1 MEYFIIVALVI
12 LVIFAITDLTVGV
25 ANDAV
30 NFLNSAWG
38 SKAGKVKLLMIIVSL
53 GVIVGALFS
62 GGMMEVAR
70 KGIFNPH
77 AFYLNEI
84 VILFVAVMM
93 TDVILLDFFNTMG
106 LPTSTTVSLVFA
118 LLGASFS
125 LAVIKIVN
133 AGEGMAALDTYLNS
147 GKAMAIIAG
156 IFLSV
161 VIAFIVGMV
170 VQYIARLL
178 FSFNFNRYKIIG
190 GSLFG
195 GIAISIISYFIFY
208 KGMKSV
214 SFITDEMVAW
224 TSDNLFMLIG
234 GLTIV
239 LTLLFMLLQKFLKF
253 NVFRFI
259 VLYGTFALAMAFAS
273 NDLVNFI
280 GVPLAGI
287 SAFTLFQ
294 KSGSVDPSTF
304 SMEGLADKAEIP
316 LIFLLIAGGIMI
328 ATIWSNKKLRS
339 VLNTAVDLSRQDE
352 GKERFHSSAISRGI
366 LHAAVKLNK
375 LFSFL
380 KLTKAHNWVEKRFEN
395 PETGKKKKDAPAFD
409 MVRASVNLSVASSL
423 IAFATSL
430 KLPLS
435 TTYVTFMVAMG
446 TSLSDRAWGR
456 ESAVYRISGVL
467 TVVGGWFLTAIIAFL
482 FAAIVVT
489 IIYFTGWV
497 GLIGS
502 FLLAVFLFVR
512 SHFLHRKKVKE
523 EQEASEAQADV
534 VEKSTDLISVSRKS
548 VKKTLNQIPEILDTM
563 YKGLLKED
571 ILILKNA
578 RKMVKNL
585 DKKTLALKETM
596 NSSIESVDADF
607 DTIADYHIENVE
619 MLREIAVS
627 LGFIVKPAYDHL
639 NNHHKN
645 LSGEQIESLKVVFD
659 SASEYVQKAKK
670 CINKAGD
677 QSVKFDNQR
686 AEINKT
692 IRKMKVE
699 QLKNV
704 KTKKVTAKSNLLFLN
719 IVGEFQHM
727 AFFIDSLV
735 ENEKNLKQKFP
746 EI

>member
-1 MEYFIIVALVI
+1 MEYFIIVALVM

-38 SKAGKVKLLMIIVSL
+38 SKAGKVRLLMLIVSA
-53 GVIVGALFS
+53 GVLVGALFS

-77 AFYLNEI
+77 AFYLDEI

-93 TDVILLDFFNTMG
+93 TDVILLDFFNTLG

-118 LLGASFS
+118 LLGASFA
-125 LAVIKIVN
+125 LAIVKIVQ
-133 AGEGMAALDTYLNS
+133 AGEGMASLDHYLNS
-147 GKAMAIIAG
+147 SKAMLIIAG

-161 VIAFIVGMV
+161 VIAFVVGMI
-170 VQYIARLL
+170 VQYIARLV
-178 FSFNFNRYKIIG
+178 FSFSFNRYKLIG

-195 GIAISIISYFIFY
+195 GIAISSISYFIFY

-214 SFITDEMVAW
+214 SFITDEMVTW
-224 TSDNLFMLIG
+224 TTDHLFPIIGVFTIGLALIF
-234 GLTIV
+234 LV
-239 LTLLFMLLQKFLKF
+239 LQILFKF

-287 SAFTLFQ
+287 SSFELFQ
-294 KSGSVDPSTF
+294 QSGAVDPSTF
-304 SMEGLADKAEIP
+304 SMDGLAAKAEIP
-316 LIFLLIAGGIMI
+316 MYLLLIAGGIMI
-328 ATIWSNKKLRS
+328 VTIWSNKKLRS
-339 VLNTAVDLSRQDE
+339 VLNTAIDLSRQEE

-366 LHAAVKLNK
+366 LHGAVKLNK

-380 KLTKAHNWVEKRFEN
+380 RINKVHNWIESRFEDQDK
-395 PETGKKKKDAPAFD
+395 GKKKKDAPAFD
-409 MVRASVNLSVASSL
+409 MVRASVNLAVASSL

-456 ESAVYRISGVL
+456 ESAVFRISGVL

-489 IIYFTGWV
+489 IIYFTGWI

-502 FLLAVFLFVR
+502 FLIAVFLFLR
-512 SHFLHRKKVKE
+512 SYFMHRKRYNE
-523 EQEASEAQADV
+523 EKEAQEV
-534 VEKSTDLISVSRKS
+534 QQEVIEKSTDLIAMSRKQ
-548 VKKTLNQIPEILDTM
+548 VKKILNQIPDVLDIL
-563 YKGLLKED
+563 YNGLSKEDLVILKE
-571 ILILKNA
+571 A
-578 RKMVKNL
+578 RKKVKSL
-585 DKKTLALKETM
+585 DKKSQALKESM
-596 NSSIESVDADF
+596 NATIDGVESDF
-607 DTIADYHIENVE
+607 DEIADYHIENIE
-619 MLREIAVS
+619 MIREIAVS
-627 LGFIVKPAYDHL
+627 LGFVVRPAYDHL

-645 LSGEQIESLKVVFD
+645 LDSEQLDSLKKVFD
-659 SASEYVQKAKK
+659 LASTYAETAKK

-677 QSVKFDNQR
+677 RSYECPNNSTELNR
-686 AEINKT
+686 I

-704 KTKKVTAKSNLLFLN
+704 KAKKVTGKSNLLFLN

-735 ENEKNLKQKFP
+735 YNERSLKKRFP

>member
-38 SKAGKVKLLMIIVSL
+38 SKAGSVKMLMIIVSL
-53 GVIVGALFS
+53 GVLVGAMFS

-70 KGIFNPH
+70 KGIFVPQ
-77 AFYLNEI
+77 AFYLDEI

-118 LLGASFS
+118 LLGSSFA
-125 LAVIKIVN
+125 LAVIKIVQ
-133 AGEGMAALDTYLNS
+133 AGEGMADLSNYLNS

-161 VIAFIVGMV
+161 VIAFVVGMI
-170 VQYIARLL
+170 VQYIARIL
-178 FSFNFNRYKIIG
+178 FSFTFKRYRLIG
-190 GSLFG
+190 GSIFG
-195 GIAISIISYFIFY
+195 GIAISSISYFIFF

-214 SFITDEMVAW
+214 SFITDEMMTW
-224 TSDNLFMLIG
+224 TTDHIIPLVGALVLS
-234 GLTIV
+234 LTILFFV
-239 LTLLFMLLQKFLKF
+239 LQTLFKF

-287 SAFTLFQ
+287 SAFELFQ
-294 KSGSVDPSTF
+294 QSGAVDPSTF
-304 SMEGLADKAEIP
+304 SMAGLAEKAEIP
-316 LIFLLIAGGIMI
+316 LLFLFIAGAIMI
-328 ATIWSNKKLRS
+328 VTIWSNKKLRS
-339 VLNTAVDLSRQDE
+339 VLNTAIDLGRQDE
-352 GKERFHSSAISRGI
+352 GKERFHSSPISRGI
-366 LHAAVKLNK
+366 LHAAVKLNQ

-380 KLTKAHNWVEKRFEN
+380 RLKKVHNWLDSRFEN
-395 PETGKKKKDAPAFD
+395 PSDGKKKKDAPAFD

-467 TVVGGWFLTAIIAFL
+467 TVVGGWFLTAFIAFL

-489 IIYFTGWV
+489 FIYYTGWV
-497 GLIGS
+497 GLIVS
-502 FLLAVFLFVR
+502 FALAVFLFLR
-512 SHFLHRKKVKE
+512 SHFVHRKKFKE
-523 EQEASEAQADV
+523 QQEAQEAQQEV
-534 VEKSTDLISVSRKS
+534 VEKSTDLISLSRKA
-548 VKKTLNQIPEILDTM
+548 VKKTLNQIPEILDLM
-563 YKGLLKED
+563 HQG
-571 ILILKNA
+571 LKNEDLSVLKDA
-578 RKMVKNL
+578 RKMAKNL
-585 DKKTLALKETM
+585 DKKSQALKEEM
-596 NSSIESVDADF
+596 NSSIESIELDF
-607 DTIADYHIENVE
+607 DVIADYHIENVE
-619 MLREIAVS
+619 MLREISVS
-627 LGFIVKPAYDHL
+627 LGFVVKPAYDHL

-645 LSGEQIESLKVVFD
+645 LNEEQLAAVKKVFDLATDYVKEANKCMEKSVEKLEKCSSKNTEINRIIRKLKVD
-659 SASEYVQKAKK
+659 
-670 CINKAGD
+670 
-677 QSVKFDNQR
+677 
-686 AEINKT
+686 
-692 IRKMKVE
+692 

-704 KTKKVTAKSNLLFLN
+704 KAKKVTVKSNLLFLN
-719 IVGEFQHM
+719 IIGEFQHL
-727 AFFIDSLV
+727 AFFIDSLI
-735 ENEKNLKQKFP
+735 ENELTLKRQFP
-746 EI
+746 DI

>member
-38 SKAGKVKLLMIIVSL
+38 SKAGSVKMLMIIVSL
-53 GVIVGALFS
+53 GVLVGAMFS

-70 KGIFNPH
+70 KGIFVPQN
-77 AFYLNEI
+77 FYLDEI

-118 LLGASFS
+118 LLGSSFA
-125 LAVIKIVN
+125 LAVIKIVQ
-133 AGEGMAALDTYLNS
+133 AGEGMADLSNYLNS

-170 VQYIARLL
+170 VQYIARIL
-178 FSFNFNRYKIIG
+178 FSFSFKRYRFIG
-190 GSLFG
+190 GSIFG
-195 GIAISIISYFIFY
+195 GIAISNISYFIFF

-214 SFITDEMVAW
+214 SFITEEMVTW
-224 TSDNLFMLIG
+224 TTDHLFPIIG
-234 GLTIV
+234 IMALGLAV
-239 LTLLFMLLQKFLKF
+239 LFFILQTLFKF

-287 SAFTLFQ
+287 SAFELFQ
-294 KSGSVDPSTF
+294 NSGAVDPSTF
-304 SMEGLADKAEIP
+304 SMAGLAAKAEIP
-316 LIFLLIAGGIMI
+316 LLFLFIAGAIMI
-328 ATIWSNKKLRS
+328 VTIWSNKKLRL
-339 VLNTAVDLSRQDE
+339 VLNTAIDLGRQDE
-352 GKERFHSSAISRGI
+352 GKERFHSSPVSRGI
-366 LHAAVKLNK
+366 LHAAVKLNQ

-380 KLTKAHNWVEKRFEN
+380 RLKKIHNWLDSRFEN
-395 PETGKKKKDAPAFD
+395 HSDGKKKKDAPAFD

-467 TVVGGWFLTAIIAFL
+467 TVVGGWFLTAFIAFI

-489 IIYFTGWV
+489 FIYFTGWV
-497 GLIGS
+497 GLIVS
-502 FLLAVFLFVR
+502 FALAVFLFLR
-512 SHFLHRKKVKE
+512 SYFLHRKKFKE
-523 EQEASEAQADV
+523 QQETQDAQQEV
-534 VEKSTDLISVSRKS
+534 VEKSTDLIALSRKA
-548 VKKTLNQIPEILDTM
+548 VKKTLNQIPEILDLM
-563 YKGLLKED
+563 HKGLGKED
-571 ILILKNA
+571 LKYLKDA
-578 RKMVKNL
+578 RNLAKNL
-585 DKKTLALKETM
+585 DKKSQALKEEM
-596 NSSIESVDADF
+596 NSSIESIEVNF
-607 DTIADYHIENVE
+607 DVIADYHIENVE
-619 MLREIAVS
+619 MLREISVS
-627 LGFIVKPAYDHL
+627 LGFVVKPAYDHL

-645 LSGEQIESLKVVFD
+645 LDSEQLKSMKKVFD
-659 SASEYVQKAKK
+659 LASEYAQTAKK
-670 CINKAGD
+670 CINKVGD
-677 QSVKFDNQR
+677 RTYECPNNST
-686 AEINKT
+686 EINRI

-704 KTKKVTAKSNLLFLN
+704 KERKVTGKSNLLFLN

-735 ENEKNLKQKFP
+735 YNERSLKKRFP

>member
-38 SKAGKVKLLMIIVSL
+38 SKAGSVKMLMIIVSL
-53 GVIVGALFS
+53 GVLVGAMFS

-77 AFYLNEI
+77 AFYLDEI

-118 LLGASFS
+118 LLGSSFA
-125 LAVIKIVN
+125 LAVIKIVQ
-133 AGEGMAALDTYLNS
+133 AGEGMADLSNYLNS

-161 VIAFIVGMV
+161 VIAFVVGMI
-170 VQYIARLL
+170 VQYIARIL
-178 FSFNFNRYKIIG
+178 FSFTFKRYRLVG
-190 GSLFG
+190 GSIFG
-195 GIAISIISYFIFY
+195 GIAISSISYFIFF

-214 SFITDEMVAW
+214 SFITDEMMTW
-224 TSDNLFMLIG
+224 TTDHIIPLVGALVL
-234 GLTIV
+234 GLTILFFV
-239 LTLLFMLLQKFLKF
+239 LQSLFKF

-287 SAFTLFQ
+287 SAFELFQ
-294 KSGSVDPSTF
+294 QSGAVDPSTF
-304 SMEGLADKAEIP
+304 SMAGLAEKAEIP
-316 LIFLLIAGGIMI
+316 LLFLFIAGAIMI
-328 ATIWSNKKLRS
+328 VTIWTNKKLRS
-339 VLNTAVDLSRQDE
+339 VLNTAIDLGRQDE
-352 GKERFHSSAISRGI
+352 GKERFHSSPISRGV
-366 LHAAVKLNK
+366 LHAAVKLNQ

-380 KLTKAHNWVEKRFEN
+380 RLKKVHNWLDSRFEN
-395 PETGKKKKDAPAFD
+395 PSDGKKKKDAPAFD

-467 TVVGGWFLTAIIAFL
+467 TVVGGWFLTAFIAFL

-489 IIYFTGWV
+489 FIYFTGWV
-497 GLIGS
+497 GLIVS
-502 FLLAVFLFVR
+502 FALAVFLFLR
-512 SHFLHRKKVKE
+512 SHFMHRKKYKE
-523 EQEASEAQADV
+523 QQEAAEAQQEV
-534 VEKSTDLISVSRKS
+534 IEKSTDLISLSRKS
-548 VKKTLNQIPEILDTM
+548 VKKTLNQIPEILELF
-563 YKGLLKED
+563 YKGLSKED
-571 ILILKNA
+571 LAVLKKA
-578 RKMVKNL
+578 RKLAKDL
-585 DKKTLALKETM
+585 DKKTLMLKEEM
-596 NSSIESVDADF
+596 NTSVESLDKDF
-607 DTIADYHIENVE
+607 DAIADYHIENVE

-627 LGFIVKPAYDHL
+627 IGFVVNPAFEHL

-645 LSGEQIESLKVVFD
+645 LSLGQIESLKTVINQ
-659 SASEYVQKAKK
+659 STEYLNDAKK
-670 CINKAGD
+670 CISKVGDSQDQCDNKRNAINKA
-677 QSVKFDNQR
+677 
-686 AEINKT
+686 

-704 KTKKVTAKSNLLFLN
+704 KDKKVTIKSNLLFLN

-735 ENEKNLKQKFP
+735 ENERELNRLFP